1 MSLLGSSV
9 SRGKRGTSCVYLLH
23 LGTYALMNY
32 TKQRFDE
39 VLHDLEQERLHVDE
53 DLRRFAVAAAYLRS
67 LLLPSPRPLSRR
79 RRCTPR
85 RSLTP

>member
-1 MSLLGSSV
+1 MWHP
-9 SRGKRGTSCVYLLH
+9 LH
-23 LGTYALMNY
+23 PGTYALMKY

-39 VLHDLEQERLHVDE
+39 VLHELEQERQRIDE
-53 DLRRFAVAAAYLRS
+53 DLRRFAIAAAYLRS
-67 LLLPSPRPLSRR
+67 FLLPSPRRLSRR